1 MVKITGR
8 WFSYATYGTAM
19 GIVSLSYLF
28 GDAAARQ
35 FMSFLLDAGLGW
47 REVFVAAAGVLFAF
61 LLLNVVWLKEG
72 RRAIGLD
79 EPPANPLSVYGADA
93 RDQEPP
99 PNLRN
104 LVVPLVTSGEF
115 LVVCLVSLGLTLLR
129 ETFNAWSP
137 TYFVDVVGSTS
148 AEAARQSALFPLLG
162 GVSVILAGWLGDR
175 LGPGGRSLVMLA
187 GCAAA
192 TVVLWLLG
200 SIAFAPHAAAPVWL
214 VGLAGFL
221 MLGPYSYL
229 AGAISLDLGGK
240 RGGATACGIIDGV
253 GYLGAML
260 AGENVARLNI
270 AYGWS
275 GALRVLSGVALL
287 TTLAAAAFLV
297 IQRRKIAR

>member
-1 MVKITGR
+1 
-8 WFSYATYGTAM
+8 
-19 GIVSLSYLF
+19 
-28 GDAAARQ
+28 
-35 FMSFLLDAGLGW
+35 
-47 REVFVAAAGVLFAF
+47 
-61 LLLNVVWLKEG
+61 VWLKES
-72 RRAIGLD
+72 RRAIGLE
-79 EPPANPLSVYGADA
+79 EPAANPLSVYGALA

-99 PNLRN
+99 PNLKS
-104 LVVPLVTSGEF
+104 LIVPLLTSGEF

-148 AEAARQSALFPLLG
+148 AEAARQSALFPLAG
-162 GVSVILAGWLGDR
+162 GVAVILAGWLGDR
-175 LGPGGRSLVMLA
+175 LGTLGRALVMLA

-192 TVVLWLLG
+192 TGVLWLLG
-200 SIAFAPHAAAPVWL
+200 TIAFAQHAAAPVWL

-229 AGAISLDLGGK
+229 AGAISLDIGGK

-275 GALRVLSGVALL
+275 GALKALSGVALL